1 MVRSYKKRS
10 KQRDSGQF
18 KAHSRAEFHEIKWLD
33 TYEESAGWHS
43 IEHALK
49 MRPKAVLSVGYLVWE
64 QKEFTILAADIDPSL
79 VGLLKQA
86 DTLEELLVLIKKAN
100 LDGSDCG
107 RVQVIPGQWIVDKK
121 IIL

>member
-1 MVRSYKKRS
+1 
-10 KQRDSGQF
+10 
-18 KAHSRAEFHEIKWLD
+18 
-33 TYEESAGWHS
+33 
-43 IEHALK
+43 

-79 VGLLKQA
+79 VDLLKKA

-107 RVQVIPGQWIVDKK
+107 RVQVIPGQWIVTKK
-121 IIL
+121 YLPKSRYLF

>member
-1 MVRSYKKRS
+1 
-10 KQRDSGQF
+10 
-18 KAHSRAEFHEIKWLD
+18 
-33 TYEESAGWHS
+33 
-43 IEHALK
+43 

-79 VGLLKQA
+79 VDLLKKA

-121 IIL
+121 IFT

>member
-1 MVRSYKKRS
+1 
-10 KQRDSGQF
+10 
-18 KAHSRAEFHEIKWLD
+18 
-33 TYEESAGWHS
+33 
-43 IEHALK
+43 

-107 RVQVIPGQWIVDKK
+107 RVQVIPGQWIKNKRLSQV
-121 IIL
+121 IYFNFPVEIFYRTLIY

>member
-1 MVRSYKKRS
+1 
-10 KQRDSGQF
+10 
-18 KAHSRAEFHEIKWLD
+18 
-33 TYEESAGWHS
+33 
-43 IEHALK
+43 

-86 DTLEELLVLIKKAN
+86 DTLEELLVLIKKATN

>member
-100 LDGSDCG
+100 LDG
-107 RVQVIPGQWIVDKK
+107 
-121 IIL
+121 